1 MAGSPIWGA
10 GHHQGFGEGR
20 EQGQME
26 GGAVVAVA
34 TAVATAL
41 YFAGRWGYG
50 KFRSLQQA
58 RFDDAATTQHVDT
71 STCESD
77 HDVMT
82 TEHEAPHSSEDQ
94 SSEA

>member
-34 TAVATAL
+34 TAVATAI
-41 YFAGRWGYG
+41 YYAGRWGYG
-50 KFRSLQQA
+50 KFRLRQQA
-58 RFDDAATTQHVDT
+58 KLDHAAAAQHVDMLT
-71 STCESD
+71 YESD
-77 HDVMT
+77 RDGMT
-82 TEHEAPHSSEDQ
+82 TEHQAPNSSEDQ
-94 SSEA
+94 KPEA